1 MWSEEEEVKL
11 KKEVEFWQ
19 QYIEDYR
26 KEHGSEPP
34 MRVHALLAKAK
45 LLLEACMQQ
54 RRIGRRGKDR

>member
-1 MWSEEEEVKL
+1 
-11 KKEVEFWQ
+11 VEFWQ

-54 RRIGRRGKDR
+54 RRIGRRGKDQ